1 AALALQRFPAM
12 TPAELATY
20 LKTNAADR
28 GADGVDNT
36 WGHGF
41 AGLTAPTAPSAVADA
56 YTIDEDAVLT
66 VSAPSGLLSND
77 SDDADVFT
85 SSLVTNASNGSVSL
99 DPDGSFTYTPDADYN
114 GSDSFTYKDIDPW
127 QTSSTVSVGLTVN
140 PLADVSGTSS
150 TQGAPNP
157 NNVGVDVVGTGIFS
171 GTANISAG
179 SNGAFT
185 KQLAAD
191 TYAFTASADG
201 YIARTKTSQ
210 SVTTVD
216 MSIGSTQL
224 RAGDADGDGDVDS
237 ADADVLLAAFVAGLP
252 IAANRDDGLGNTVD
266 LNADNLVD
274 AIDISMWAS
283 NYGLQG
289 PMAWDTVFTTPP
301 LAIADSFWVFQDTQ
315 LSISANGVLGN
326 DFDHEGDSLTAT
338 LVDEPSNGN
347 LTLNSDGSFTYD
359 PDSEYVGLD
368 SFTYFASDAQT
379 ISVKTTVTIDVLI
392 TAPSTPTP
400 TPGGT
405 TGGTTV
411 GTTVGATPTPT
422 AVATPAATATAT
434 ATVAAGTTGGA
445 VPTATP
451 TPTP

>member
-1 AALALQRFPAM
+1 M
-12 TPAELATY
+12 
-20 LKTNAADR
+20 
-28 GADGVDNT
+28 
-36 WGHGF
+36 
-41 AGLTAPTAPSAVADA
+41 
-56 YTIDEDAVLT
+56 DEDAVLT

-127 QTSSTVSVGLTVN
+127 QTSSTVGVGLTVN

-157 NNVGVDVVGTGIFS
+157 NNVGVNVVGTGFSS

-224 RAGDADGDGDVDS
+224 RAGDADGDGDVDG

-289 PMAWDTVFTTPP
+289 PMAWDTVATTPP

-315 LSISANGVLGN
+315 LSVSGTGVLGN
-326 DFDHEGDSLTAT
+326 DHDGEGDSLTASV
-338 LVDEPSNGN
+338 VDEPLNGS

-359 PDSEYVGLD
+359 PDFGYVGLD
-368 SFTYFASDAQT
+368 SFTYFASDAQIT
-379 ISVKTTVTIDVLI
+379 SIKTTVTVDVR
-392 TAPSTPTP
+392 TSS
-400 TPGGT
+400 GT
-405 TGGTTV
+405 TAGTTV
-411 GTTVGATPTPT
+411 GTTAGTTTGTTAGTTAGATPT
-422 AVATPAATATAT
+422 ATAT
-434 ATVAAGTTGGA
+434 
-445 VPTATP
+445 P
-451 TPTP
+451 